1 MKMLAE
7 AQIKTAK
14 FFFFGLWRKLI
25 QRVEK
30 RLEIPVAKRH
40 V

>member
-1 MKMLAE
+1 MLPE
-7 AQIKTAK
+7 VQIKIEK
-14 FFFFGLWRKLI
+14 SIFIFGLWRKLI

-30 RLEIPVAKRH
+30 RLEIPVAKKH